1 MSDGLNDAPTTDVE
15 DAILPDDT
23 TTESSTD
30 DDAIVV
36 EDEAEEPAPAEDEKP
51 SEDEAE
57 KQESDDDSAEEST
70 EDEAET
76 DPADDPKER
85 ARQAYL
91 DRQAMKAQRQDEYAN
106 QLRELASQELQ
117 QIDDTTQREIAE
129 LKVKDYVR
137 TVQEARTGLV
147 IDNELAQ
154 RDFDVFNPKSENF
167 NETAYTEFLKDYE
180 AAYVAKDS
188 NGEVIGTRGPSLYQY
203 LSSKAEL
210 ISSLAQHGARTE
222 RKAEAKMRAVAETP
236 PVSAPKEKKKD
247 SFLEG
252 FEAEF

>member
-1 MSDGLNDAPTTDVE
+1 MSDGSNDAPTTDVE

-23 TTESSTD
+23 ATETSQ

-36 EDEAEEPAPAEDEKP
+36 ADEAEESTPAEDETP
-51 SEDEAE
+51 SEDEAQE
-57 KQESDDDSAEEST
+57 EQESDDDSADEST

-76 DPADDPKER
+76 DTADDPKER

-91 DRQAMKAQRQDEYAN
+91 DRQALKAQRQDEYAN
-106 QLRELASQELQ
+106 QLRELAAKELQ
-117 QIDDTTQREIAE
+117 GIEDTTQRELAE

-137 TVQEARTGLV
+137 DVQEARNSLV

-167 NETAYTEFLKDYE
+167 NETAYAEFLRDYE
-180 AAYVAKDS
+180 AAYVAKDTS
-188 NGEVIGTRGPSLYQY
+188 GEVIGFRGPSLYQY

-210 ISSLAQHGARTE
+210 ISSLTQHGARTE

-236 PVSAPKEKKKD
+236 PVAAPKEKKKD
-247 SFLEG
+247 TFLEG